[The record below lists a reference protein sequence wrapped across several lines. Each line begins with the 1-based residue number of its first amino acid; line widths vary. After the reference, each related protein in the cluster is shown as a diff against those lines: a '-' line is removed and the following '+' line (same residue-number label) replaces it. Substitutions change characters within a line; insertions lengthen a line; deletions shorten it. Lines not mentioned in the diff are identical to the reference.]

1 MNCLKCGREI
11 PDGSVFC
18 SGCLEDM
25 KKYPVKPGTPI
36 QLPLHTSAP
45 PVKKKTARDTVFD
58 KPEDAVRHLRSA
70 NRWLTVALV
79 AAVVAFALTAALL
92 LHTMDQ
98 MRDSAKIGQNYQ
110 VVSNP

>member
-11 PDGSVFC
+11 LDGSVFC

-25 KKYPVKPGTPI
+25 KNYPVKPGTPI
-36 QLPLHTSAP
+36 QLPVHTPAP
-45 PVKKKTARDTVFD
+45 PVKKKAVRS
-58 KPEDAVRHLRSA
+58 KPEEVARHLRSA

-79 AAVVAFALTAALL
+79 AAVAAFALTAVML
-92 LHTMDQ
+92 LHTLDQ
-98 MRDSAKIGQNYQ
+98 LRDSAKIGQNYQ